1 MDSKKKK
8 KLLASG
14 WKSGSAVDFL
24 KLTKEEVELIE
35 LKISLSQLLQESRKR
50 KHITQTKLAE
60 LISSSQSR
68 VAKMEKSD
76 PSVSLDLIVRSLFA
90 LGVKKSEMKRAFI

>member
-1 MDSKKKK
+1 MDLKRKK
-8 KLLASG
+8 KLQANG
-14 WKSGSAVDFL
+14 WKSGNASDFL
-24 KLTKEEVELIE
+24 GLTKEEAELIE
-35 LKISLSQLLQESRKR
+35 LKISLSRLLQESRKR

-90 LGVKKSEMKRAFI
+90 MGVTKTELRKAIA